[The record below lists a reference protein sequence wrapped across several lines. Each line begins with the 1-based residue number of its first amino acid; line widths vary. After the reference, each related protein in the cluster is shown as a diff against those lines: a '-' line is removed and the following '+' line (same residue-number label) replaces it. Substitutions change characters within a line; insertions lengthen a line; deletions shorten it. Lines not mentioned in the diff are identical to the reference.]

1 VPVAAATALGQMIAI
16 SVITSFKQ
24 TLMDKDSLVS
34 FAAADSLIALE
45 DPTGYEMYF
54 EELTG
59 EQKIQEGLIAEK
71 KEDDRRFQGAKSS
84 RAWQRRRIC
93 SLCRVWL
100 NGLETVVGG
109 LRFTRTGE
117 SP

>member
-1 VPVAAATALGQMIAI
+1 
-16 SVITSFKQ
+16 
-24 TLMDKDSLVS
+24 MDKDSLVP

-71 KEDDRRFQGAKSS
+71 KRG
-84 RAWQRRRIC
+84 
-93 SLCRVWL
+93 
-100 NGLETVVGG
+100 
-109 LRFTRTGE
+109 
-117 SP
+117 

>member
-1 VPVAAATALGQMIAI
+1 
-16 SVITSFKQ
+16 
-24 TLMDKDSLVS
+24 MDKDSLVP

-71 KEDDRRFQGAKSS
+71 KRMIADS
-84 RAWQRRRIC
+84 RERNLLVLGSAA
-93 SLCRVWL
+93 
-100 NGLETVVGG
+100 GFAPYAGYG
-109 LRFTRTGE
+109 
-117 SP
+117 